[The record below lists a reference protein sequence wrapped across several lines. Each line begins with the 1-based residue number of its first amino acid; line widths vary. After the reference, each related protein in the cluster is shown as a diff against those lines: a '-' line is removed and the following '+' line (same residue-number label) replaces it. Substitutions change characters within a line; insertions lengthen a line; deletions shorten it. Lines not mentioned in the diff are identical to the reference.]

1 MQRTPTVR
9 VSNTHNENQQ
19 ANLRRETQPL
29 SQGAQSQEMEG
40 AIDTSLNFLWGC
52 AAPSFL
58 S

>member
-19 ANLRRETQPL
+19 ASLRRETQPL

-40 AIDTSLNFLWGC
+40 AIDTSLNFLWVC